1 MDKEIPLAGVMK
13 KTMFT
18 GIIQAL
24 GTVRGIAKKGAD
36 ATIEIE
42 GNINTDE
49 VHLGDSIAVNGAC
62 LTVIAMAKNRFSAN
76 ISAETMERTNL
87 KLIHTGDKVNLEK
100 ALRMTDFLGGHL
112 VLGHVDETGFIR
124 EKAVKSSSIIFGVEI
139 SPKTE
144 RYIIEKGSVTIDGI
158 SLTVNKLDKR
168 RLYVN
173 VIPHTAGVT
182 TLGFRKIGDMV
193 NIEADIIGKYVER
206 FVRFPQEQEDKKA
219 ERFDWSALT

>member
-1 MDKEIPLAGVMK
+1 MDKEFVLFGAMK

-18 GIIQAL
+18 GIIQSL
-24 GTVRGIAKKGAD
+24 GTVRGIVRRGAD

-42 GNINTDE
+42 GNINMDE
-49 VHLGDSIAVNGAC
+49 VRMGDSIAVNGTC
-62 LTVIAMAKNRFSAN
+62 LTVITIAKNRFSAN

-87 KLIHTGDKVNLEK
+87 KLIHAGDKVNLEK

-112 VLGHVDETGFIR
+112 VLGHIDETGVIR
-124 EKAVKSSSIIFGVEI
+124 ERSVKSSSIIFGVEI
-139 SPKTE
+139 SSKIE
-144 RYIIEKGSVTIDGI
+144 RYIVEKGSITIDGI

-173 VIPHTAGVT
+173 VIPHTAEAT

-193 NIEADIIGKYVER
+193 NIETDIIGKYVER
-206 FVRFPQEQEDKKA
+206 FVHLSQERENEKT
-219 ERFDWSALT
+219 ERFDWSALA

>member
-1 MDKEIPLAGVMK
+1 MDKEFFLSGALK

-24 GTVRGIAKKGAD
+24 GTVRGITRKGAD

-42 GNINTDE
+42 GDINTDE
-49 VHLGDSIAVNGAC
+49 VRLGDSIAVNGVC
-62 LTVIAMAKNRFSAN
+62 LTVIAIAKNRFSAN
-76 ISAETMERTNL
+76 VSAETIERTNL
-87 KLIHTGDKVNLEK
+87 KLVHAGDKVNLEK

-112 VLGHVDETGFIR
+112 VLGHVDETGLIR
-124 EKAVKSSSIIFGVEI
+124 EKTVKSSSIIFGVEI
-139 SPKTE
+139 SPKAE
-144 RYIIEKGSVTIDGI
+144 RYVIEKGSITIDGI

-182 TLGFRKIGDMV
+182 TLGWRKVGDMV
-193 NIEADIIGKYVER
+193 NIETDIIGKYVER
-206 FVRFPQEQEDKKA
+206 FVRPAQEQENKRGG
-219 ERFDWSALT
+219 RFDWSALA

>member
-1 MDKEIPLAGVMK
+1 MDKEISLSGAMK

-24 GTVRGIAKKGAD
+24 GTVRSITRKGAD
-36 ATIEIE
+36 AVIEIE
-42 GNINTDE
+42 GDINTDE
-49 VHLGDSIAVNGAC
+49 VRLGDSIAVNGSC
-62 LTVIAMAKNRFSAN
+62 LTVIAIAKNRFSAN
-76 ISAETMERTNL
+76 ISAETMARTNL
-87 KLIHTGDKVNLEK
+87 KLIHGGDKVNLEK

-124 EKAVKSSSIIFGVEI
+124 ERAAKSSSIVFGVEI
-139 SPKTE
+139 SPKIE
-144 RYIIEKGSVTIDGI
+144 RYVVEKGSITIDGI
-158 SLTVNKLDKR
+158 SLTVNKLEER

-173 VIPHTAGVT
+173 VIPHTAGAT

-206 FVRFPQEQEDKKA
+206 FVRPAPEQEKA
-219 ERFDWSALT
+219 ERFDWSSLA